1 MSSSRN
7 APCPCGS
14 GRKYKHCHGAS
25 AARPPSS
32 KSTGQSLDQARN
44 LHQRGYLPEA
54 EMLYR
59 EILERSPRNADAMN
73 MFGVLCAQRGDP
85 TSALEW
91 IGRAVDV
98 DSQNAVYRFNFGKIL
113 LQLGRTREACG
124 ALERAAALDPGNTEA
139 HNELGLAL
147 GEVGS
152 FEAAETAFRK
162 ALSVDPGYWAAHN
175 NLGLLLH
182 RVGRDE
188 EAGVSLRRAIEIE
201 PQSPGTLGNLGLV
214 LRTQGRAAEAV
225 EAYRAALAL
234 SPRDPAL
241 LTNLGNAFAD
251 LSRHEDAVA
260 CFRDAVAAA
269 PNHASAYYNW
279 GSLYL
284 RSEQFQS
291 ASEKFRA
298 ALAIDPHLGEAEVG
312 LASALLDLGRI
323 DEAIEAGRRALLLR
337 PQDSDAH
344 SRLLFTLLHS
354 AEVGPRQVFEEHR
367 EWARKHAD
375 GFSSGFP
382 RHANSR
388 EPERRLRVGYVSGD
402 FRHHS
407 VAQFFEPVL
416 ARHDRGAFE
425 IFCYHNLLRA
435 DETTERLRRS
445 ADSWCEIAS
454 LGDAEVADRV
464 RADRI
469 DILVDLSGHTKFNRL
484 LVFARRP
491 APVQLT
497 WLGYLNTTGLDA
509 IDYRITDGHASP
521 EGLLDELHSERLV
534 RLPHSQWCYQAPPD
548 CPDVAIPPAIREGKP
563 VTFGAFS
570 SLAKIG
576 PRVIALWCTL
586 LDRLPGARLL
596 VMGVG
601 LESMRDEYLSRF
613 ASAGVAPQRVELH
626 GFLSFRDYLAA
637 HAAVDMILDTFP
649 YTGGTTT
656 CHALWMG
663 VPVLSLVG
671 DSAPSRGGASVLETI
686 GLNELLADTPEGYLD
701 KARSL
706 ASDRERL
713 ADLRA
718 GMRARMSAS
727 PLMDA
732 GRFTRHLENA
742 YRFMWRRWCHDST
755 GESANE

>member
-1 MSSSRN
+1 
-7 APCPCGS
+7 
-14 GRKYKHCHGAS
+14 
-25 AARPPSS
+25 
-32 KSTGQSLDQARN
+32 
-44 LHQRGYLPEA
+44 
-54 EMLYR
+54 MLYR

-85 TSALEW
+85 ASALEW
-91 IGRAVDV
+91 IGKAVGV

-152 FEAAETAFRK
+152 FEAAEAAFRK

-182 RVGRDE
+182 RVGRHE

-225 EAYRAALAL
+225 DAYRAALAL
-234 SPRDPAL
+234 SPEDPAL
-241 LTNLGNAFAD
+241 LTNLGNALAD
-251 LSRHEDAVA
+251 LVRHEEAVA

-323 DEAIEAGRRALLLR
+323 DEAIEACRRALLLR
-337 PQDSDAH
+337 PHDPDAH

-367 EWARKHAD
+367 EWARKHTD
-375 GFSSGFP
+375 SFSSGFP

-388 EPERRLRVGYVSGD
+388 EPERRLRIGYVSGD

-435 DETTERLRRS
+435 DETTERLRGS

-454 LGDAEVADRV
+454 LVDAAVADRV

-491 APVQLT
+491 APVQVT

-509 IDYRITDGHASP
+509 IGYRITDARATPQGS
-521 EGLLDELHSERLV
+521 LDALHSERLV
-534 RLPHSQWCYQAPPD
+534 RLPDSQWCYQPPLD
-548 CPDVAIPPAIREGKP
+548 CPEVSTPPAVREKRP
-563 VTFGAFS
+563 VTFGVFS

-576 PRVIALWCTL
+576 PRVIALWCKL
-586 LDRLPGARLL
+586 LERVPEARLL
-596 VMGVG
+596 IMGLG
-601 LESMRDEYLSRF
+601 LDSMRDEYLSRF
-613 ASAGVAPQRVELH
+613 AAQGAAPARVELR
-626 GFLSFRDYLAA
+626 GFQSFRDYLAM
-637 HAAVDMILDTFP
+637 HDAVDVMLDTFP
-649 YTGGTTT
+649 YAGGTTT

-663 VPVLSLVG
+663 VPVISLVG
-671 DSAPSRGGASVLETI
+671 DSAASRGGASVLGTI
-686 GLNELLADTPEGYLD
+686 GLDELVAATSDEYLD
-701 KARSL
+701 KACAL
-706 ASDRERL
+706 AGDL
-713 ADLRA
+713 ARQSTLRA

-732 GRFTRHLENA
+732 ARFTRHLEKA
-742 YRFMWRRWCHDST
+742 YRSMWRDWCRT
-755 GESANE
+755 GVSVE